1 MFANLTWKIHED
13 NTLYAF
19 EWVEKYFSLLTWV
32 SNYYNY
38 YTHDLSVY
46 QQWLLPSLIYLGR
59 FNCSYNHSYITYCII
74 ILHFCC
80 AVFLLFVLCGVSN
93 NIQIGIMC
101 IGIQL
106 HCVRVWMDIAT
117 TTSAKL
123 LIFTN
128 FGWHDDDV
136 DVKWPRKVHERG
148 LHYHCLLDT
157 FKTCTES

>member
-1 MFANLTWKIHED
+1 MNFDPVNIFIAGSLCWFYQVFFYISPENANCYKFLTSVTYVLIKIYPWSLPILLEKIHED

-80 AVFLLFVLCGVSN
+80 TVFLLFVLCGVSN
-93 NIQIGIMC
+93 NIQIGI
-101 IGIQL
+101 
-106 HCVRVWMDIAT
+106 CV
-117 TTSAKL
+117 L
-123 LIFTN
+123 GYN
-128 FGWHDDDV
+128 
-136 DVKWPRKVHERG
+136 
-148 LHYHCLLDT
+148 
-157 FKTCTES
+157 CTACAF